1 MLYVRRLILMYEDLE
16 IFETPQKTNEM
27 ILSKNHNIVMA
38 NKIIKGK
45 QNKMSL
51 QLLRLIR
58 IAISQISKFDK
69 ELLMYETTIKEL
81 ADFLNISPKNLY
93 RDIEEIGIEGLKST
107 IYLEDEKKIN
117 IFQWFSLFEY
127 QKETGTLRIQLHP
140 KLKPYLLGLDS
151 FFTMYK
157 LDKILLFDS
166 YYAIRLYELILCDD
180 NATKQD
186 LIKLNY
192 TIDYLRKY
200 FNCED
205 KYSRIIDFKKNVIDI
220 AIKEI
225 NEKSDKGITINY
237 NKKGRAIHSIDFYIQ
252 SNWTYHETKRIEME
266 LTEVLNNE

>member
-1 MLYVRRLILMYEDLE
+1 MYEDFE
-16 IFETPQKTNEM
+16 ILDTPQQKNEM
-27 ILSKNHNIVMA
+27 ILSKKHNIVMA

-45 QNKMSL
+45 QSKMSL

-58 IAISQISKFDK
+58 IAISQISKYDT
-69 ELLMYETTIKEL
+69 ELLMYETTVKEL

-93 RDIEEIGIEGLKST
+93 RDIEDIATEGLQS
-107 IYLEDEKKIN
+107 IIHLEDDEYIHR
-117 IFQWFSLFEY
+117 FQWFNLFEY
-127 QKETGTLRIQLHP
+127 EKKTGTLRLQLHP
-140 KLKPYLLGLDS
+140 RLKPYLLGLDS

-157 LDKILLFDS
+157 LDKIVLFDS

-186 LIKLNY
+186 LVKLNY
-192 TIDYLRKY
+192 KIDYLRKY

-225 NEKSDKGITINY
+225 NEKSDKGIKVNY
-237 NKKGRAIHSIDFYIQ
+237 NKKGRSIHSVDFYIQ
-252 SNWTYHETKRIEME
+252 SNWAYHETKRIENQ
-266 LTEVLNNE
+266 LNEVLNNE